1 MIDLKTGHF
10 PPAKQLG
17 LFLHALLILLLAGVS
32 IWGFANLTNAEMGP
46 MFVTYLLIGVLA
58 FAPIPF
64 LGYHA
69 YALFKADYYIDRD
82 SLAILWG
89 LRVEDIPLTDIE
101 WVRPA
106 SDLTNPLS
114 LPRLRLPGAIL
125 GTRRHPDLGAVEF
138 IASSARN
145 LILIATSKHVFAI
158 SPRDAAALVRT
169 FARATELGSLT
180 PTEAKSVYPS
190 FVITQAWESP
200 AARFLWMTG
209 LLLNLG
215 LVGWVGFLIPSLPQ
229 VPFGFDAFGVPN
241 ETVPSVRLILL
252 PLLSSLLFVTGLF
265 AGLYLYRW
273 DRERP
278 LAFII
283 WLSSTVCALLFLAA
297 VLFLVTTPV

>member
-1 MIDLKTGHF
+1 MNNTKVGHF

-17 LFLHALLILLLAGVS
+17 VIVHIVMIILLAGAS
-32 IWGFANLTNAEMGP
+32 AWGFISLTNAQVGP
-46 MFVTYLLIGVLA
+46 MFVTYLLIGLLA

-64 LGYHA
+64 LAYRA
-69 YALFKADYYIDRD
+69 YALLRADYYIDRD

-106 SDLTNPLS
+106 SDLTHPLP

-125 GTRRHPDLGAVEF
+125 GARRHPDLGSVEF

-145 LILIATSKHVFAI
+145 LILVATSRHVFAI
-158 SPRDAAALVRT
+158 SPRDAASLVRT

-180 PTEAKSVYPS
+180 PAEPVSVYPS
-190 FVITQAWESP
+190 FIVTQAWERP
-200 AARFLWMTG
+200 LARFLWVSG

-215 LVGWVGFLIPSLPQ
+215 LVIWVGMLIPSLSE
-229 VPFGFDAFGVPN
+229 VPLGFDPTGAPSV
-241 ETVPSVRLILL
+241 TAPSVRLILL
-252 PLLSSLLFVTGLF
+252 PLISALMFATGIA
-265 AGLYLYRW
+265 AGLYFYRW
-273 DRERP
+273 EKQRP
-278 LAFII
+278 LAFIV
-283 WLSSTVCALLFLAA
+283 WVSSTLCALLFLMA

>member
-1 MIDLKTGHF
+1 MMDAKVGHF
-10 PPAKQLG
+10 PPAKQFG
-17 LFLHALLILLLAGVS
+17 LIVHGVIIVALASASV
-32 IWGFANLTNAEMGP
+32 WGFVKLTNAQVGP
-46 MFVTYLLIGVLA
+46 MFVSYLLIGLIA

-64 LGYHA
+64 LGYRA
-69 YALFKADYYIDRD
+69 YSLLKADYYIDRD

-101 WVRPA
+101 WVRPV
-106 SDLTNPLS
+106 SDLTHPLP
-114 LPRLRLPGAIL
+114 LPRFRLPGAVL

-145 LILIATSKHVFAI
+145 LILVATSKHVFAI
-158 SPRDAAALVRT
+158 SPKDAASLVRT

-180 PTEAKSVYPS
+180 PTEARSVYPS

-200 AARFLWMTG
+200 VARFLWISG

-215 LVGWVGFLIPSLPQ
+215 LVAWVGTLIPSLSQ
-229 VPFGFDAFGVPN
+229 VPFGFNAFGVPN
-241 ETVPSVRLILL
+241 VTAPSVRLILL
-252 PLLSSLLFVTGLF
+252 PLISALMFITGLL
-265 AGLYLYRW
+265 AGLYFYRW
-273 DRERP
+273 DKERP

-283 WLSSTVCALLFLAA
+283 WISSTLCALIFLMG